1 MTFELWDT
9 ESGNRLAAYPSE
21 IDAIAFVKT
30 VIDAYGDEAVG
41 QWELFRLQ
49 DGEIPQSTAFGEQ
62 LAELAHGLST
72 TPA

>member
-1 MTFELWDT
+1 WDT
-9 ESGNRLAAYPSE
+9 ESGNRLAEYRSE

-41 QWELFRLQ
+41 QWELFELLDDESPR
-49 DGEIPQSTAFGEQ
+49 SVAFGEQ
-62 LAELAHGLST
+62 LVELTHGLSS

>member
-9 ESGNRLAAYPSE
+9 ESGNRLATYSTKVA
-21 IDAIAFVKT
+21 AITFVKT

-41 QWELFRLQ
+41 QWELFQLQ
-49 DGEIPQSTAFGEQ
+49 NDGSPRSAAFGEQ
-62 LAELAHGLST
+62 LAELAHGLSS